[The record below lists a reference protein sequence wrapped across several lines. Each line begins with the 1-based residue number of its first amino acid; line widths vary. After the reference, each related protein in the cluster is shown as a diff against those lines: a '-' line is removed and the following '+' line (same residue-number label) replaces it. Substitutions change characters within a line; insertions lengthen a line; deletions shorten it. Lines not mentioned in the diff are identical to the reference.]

1 MVFLKIIIQ
10 DQICVEGI
18 DIKKRLVRTQ
28 TVDFIGV
35 DLCSERGT

>member
-10 DQICVEGI
+10 DQICVEG
-18 DIKKRLVRTQ
+18 IKKRLVRTQ